1 MKTSNTQRFEE
12 LMRFKNEFNAKL
24 KESFEK
30 YESRIKNYHSQKK
43 NDKNKTMNKYPT
55 TIELAKENIPI
66 ISTTKKTKKLPPL
79 IPKYIEEKDII
90 YKLPRRSRSD
100 VKGDITSTTWKPQY
114 MINDYFDLFRRLQ
127 DKHEI
132 DDWEKVINYNFIYFF
147 YYLAKS

>member
-30 YESRIKNYHSQKK
+30 YESRIKNYHSEKK
-43 NDKNKTMNKYPT
+43 NDKHKTIIKYPT
-55 TIELAKENIPI
+55 TIELTKENIPI
-66 ISTTKKTKKLPPL
+66 ISKTKKTRKLPPL
-79 IPKYIEEKDII
+79 LTPKYIEEKDII
-90 YKLPRRSRSD
+90 YKLPRRSRSL
-100 VKGDITSTTWKPQY
+100 VKGDITTTTWKPQY

-132 DDWEKVINYNFIYFF
+132 DDWEKVINHNFIYFLLF
-147 YYLAKS
+147 S